1 MSQKKRATTLRGNNG
16 GQASRSRQSSKRPPG
31 PDTIFGGLVA
41 NQRARLGLTQSQL
54 AARMHISRSK
64 VARIERGQAPDP
76 ETRRQLSHALYP
88 DRGIGPVHRLAAQSP
103 RGGSACPMAPAGVG
117 VAWRP
122 CWLC

>member
-1 MSQKKRATTLRGNNG
+1 M
-16 GQASRSRQSSKRPPG
+16 
-31 PDTIFGGLVA
+31 A

-88 DRGIGPVHRLAAQSP
+88 DRGIGPVRRLAAQVAARRLGVP
-103 RGGSACPMAPAGVG
+103 HGSRWRWSG
-117 VAWRP
+117 VAAVG
-122 CWLC
+122 WLC